1 MNGNFISKNTTTHT
15 FNITDISEGIC
26 KSVLMMSSSCM
37 LMSSS
42 CMLMTSSFYVD
53 DSIFYVIIILLL
65 HCLLIMFNEWFAKQ
79 KIHNLTS
86 IGNSRFDGKEYS
98 RSYFNIKVVLTN
110 ESVV

>member
-26 KSVLMMSSSCM
+26 KSVLM
-37 LMSSS
+37 MSSS

-98 RSYFNIKVVLTN
+98 RSYFNIKVILTN
-110 ESVV
+110 ESVE